1 VTSRM
6 AWLTRSPIDGS
17 LSLPSD
23 CGTADLAITSTLPSR
38 AILPFSV
45 PHR

>member
-1 VTSRM
+1 M

-17 LSLPSD
+17 LSLPSG
-23 CGTADLAITSTLPSR
+23 CGTADLAITCTLPSR
-38 AILPFSV
+38 AILPFSL